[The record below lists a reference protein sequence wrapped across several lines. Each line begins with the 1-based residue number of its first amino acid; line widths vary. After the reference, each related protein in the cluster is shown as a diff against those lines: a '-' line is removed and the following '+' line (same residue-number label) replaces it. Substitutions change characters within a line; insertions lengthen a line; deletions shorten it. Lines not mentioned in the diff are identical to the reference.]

1 MCPKG
6 HRDHSLCD
14 MEMSLP
20 QEGQQAWAEG
30 QGEVVRLCLSSA
42 AAHCTI
48 CHRTPGGQVWP
59 CGCYEDVR
67 YSEVWTLALEDPGN
81 FLASDDHG

>member
-1 MCPKG
+1 
-6 HRDHSLCD
+6 